1 MESVARDFQT
11 AIVKRRLEAHAKEL
25 RTAARREVLEE
36 DDFVEKLD
44 SIIQR
49 DFYPELP
56 RLRPPGGYRLIL
68 ADPPWHSASA
78 QVHLLRLGVLWL
90 GLRRLDSLWLG
101 VLGLGIL
108 GLGVL

>member
-1 MESVARDFQT
+1 MTVEALGARWLLPPQSAFLLSDM
-11 AIVKRRLEAHAKEL
+11 
-25 RTAARREVLEE
+25 ARWR
-36 DDFVEKLD
+36 
-44 SIIQR
+44 
-49 DFYPELP
+49 ELP

-108 GLGVL
+108 GPGVL